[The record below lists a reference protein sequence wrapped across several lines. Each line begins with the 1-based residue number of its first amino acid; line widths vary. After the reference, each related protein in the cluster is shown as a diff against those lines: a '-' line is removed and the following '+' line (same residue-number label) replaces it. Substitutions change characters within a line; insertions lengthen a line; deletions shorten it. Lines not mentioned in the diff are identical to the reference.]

1 MNSRTLR
8 ILQLTSLLPLA
19 SLALPSCVDPQ
30 EVLYIQ
36 DVSQGSQEKIKAN
49 YEATIQKDDQ
59 LYIVVSSKQPE
70 LTAPFVTAEIG
81 STVNSNYSNND
92 KPKGYLV
99 DASGNIVL
107 PVIGKIKAA
116 GKTCTQLATDISNEL
131 RNSEYIK
138 DASVNIQ
145 IMNFKFSVLG
155 EVQKPGTYEIQGQR
169 ITIMEAISRAGDMN
183 IDGNREIAL
192 IRENNG
198 VRQIAKLDLRSKDIF
213 ASPYYYLQQNDTIY
227 VSPSERKI
235 NTRSDTA
242 QYYAWG
248 LSGLGLTI
256 AVIALCL

>member
-1 MNSRTLR
+1 MKRSPLR
-8 ILQLTSLLPLA
+8 ILQLSILLLLVT
-19 SLALPSCVDPQ
+19 LALPSCVDPQ

-36 DVSQGSQEKIKAN
+36 DISQGSKEKIKAN
-49 YEATIQKDDQ
+49 YEVTIQKDDQ
-59 LYIVVSSKQPE
+59 LYIAVSSKQPE

-81 STVNSNYSNND
+81 STANSNSSE
-92 KPKGYLV
+92 KTKGYLV

-107 PVIGKIKAA
+107 PVIGKIKAS
-116 GKTCTQLATDISNEL
+116 GKSCTQLATDVSSAL
-131 RNSEYIK
+131 RNSEYIT
-138 DASVNIQ
+138 DASVNVQ

-155 EVQKPGTYEIQGQR
+155 EVNSPGTYEIQGQR
-169 ITIMEAISRAGDMN
+169 ITVMEAISRAGDMN

-213 ASPYYYLQQNDTIY
+213 TSPYYYLQQNDTIY

>member
-8 ILQLTSLLPLA
+8 ILQLAILLPLA
-19 SLALPSCVDPQ
+19 SLTLPSCVDPQ

-81 STVNSNYSNND
+81 STANSNSNNN
-92 KPKGYLV
+92 KTQGYLV
-99 DASGNIVL
+99 DANGYIVL
-107 PVIGKIKAA
+107 PVIGKIKAS
-116 GKTCTQLATDISNEL
+116 GKTCTQLATDISNAL

-138 DASVNIQ
+138 DASVNVQ

-155 EVQKPGTYEIQGQR
+155 EVNSPGTYEVQGQR
-169 ITIMEAISRAGDMN
+169 ITVIEAISRAGDLN
-183 IDGNREIAL
+183 IDGNREISL

-227 VSPSERKI
+227 VSPSERKV

-248 LSGLGLTI
+248 LSGIGLTI

>member
-1 MNSRTLR
+1 MNFKSLHTLHFA
-8 ILQLTSLLPLA
+8 ILLSFA

-36 DVSQGSQEKIKAN
+36 DVTQGSKEKIKAN

-81 STVNSNYSNND
+81 SAANSNSNNN
-92 KPKGYLV
+92 KTKGYLV
-99 DASGNIVL
+99 DANGNIVL
-107 PVIGKIKAA
+107 PVIGKIKAS
-116 GKTCTQLATDISNEL
+116 GKTCTQLAADIANAL

-138 DASVNIQ
+138 DASVNVQ

-155 EVQKPGTYEIQGQR
+155 EVNSPGTYEVQGQR
-169 ITIMEAISRAGDMN
+169 ITVIEAISRAGDLN

-227 VSPSERKI
+227 VSPSERKV

-248 LSGLGLTI
+248 LSGIGLTI

>member
-1 MNSRTLR
+1 MNLKSLSTLSFA
-8 ILQLTSLLPLA
+8 ILIPFAT
-19 SLALPSCVDPQ
+19 LALPSCVNPQ

-36 DVSQGSQEKIKAN
+36 DVSQGSKEKIKAN

-81 STVNSNYSNND
+81 STTNSSSNNN
-92 KPKGYLV
+92 KNQGYLV
-99 DASGNIVL
+99 DANGYIVL
-107 PVIGKIKAA
+107 PVIGKIKAS
-116 GKTCTQLATDISNEL
+116 GKTCTQLATDISNAL

-138 DASVNIQ
+138 DASVNVQ

-155 EVQKPGTYEIQGQR
+155 EVNSPGTYEVQGQR
-169 ITIMEAISRAGDMN
+169 ITVIEAISRAGDLN
-183 IDGNREIAL
+183 IDGNREISL

-227 VSPSERKI
+227 VSPSERKV

-248 LSGLGLTI
+248 LSGIGLTI